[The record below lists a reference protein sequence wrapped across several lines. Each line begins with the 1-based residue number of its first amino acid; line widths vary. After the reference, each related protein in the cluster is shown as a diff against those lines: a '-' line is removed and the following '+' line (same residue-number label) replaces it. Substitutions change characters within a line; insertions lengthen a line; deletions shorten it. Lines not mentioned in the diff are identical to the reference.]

1 MNKLVIGIF
10 GKINSGKSTL
20 LNSLAKENV
29 SIVSGVEGST
39 SDSVY
44 KMTEIDGIGRVQLID
59 TAGYDDKGELAKERL
74 SKVKKDFE
82 LSDIVIIVCKE
93 NLDEIDEFYINECK
107 KNNKQFIICHNI
119 LNNSQ
124 LKVQDNE
131 FWVNVQ
137 DINGVDSIIQK
148 IKQKSEKR
156 EDNILGDLVG
166 SHDNVLLC
174 MPQDDGAPT
183 GRLIL
188 PQSVVIRAIMDKGG
202 VPIISTKE
210 NFESIYL
217 NFGNKLKLVIT
228 DSSIFDYVSGIVGN
242 AVPLTSFSVLFAK
255 YNGDI
260 QTFVDGAESI
270 ASMQDGDSVLIMEAC
285 SHTLSHK
292 DIGSVL
298 IPNLIKKYT
307 GKNIS
312 FEFLRGRDEPQDW
325 KKYKLVVH
333 CGGCT
338 QNSAFMLA
346 RINKCKQNNIPIT
359 NYGVL
364 IAKIKGILDKIVY

>member
-20 LNSLAKENV
+20 LNSLAKENI
-29 SIVSGVEGST
+29 SIVSNVKGST

-44 KMTEIDGIGRVQLID
+44 KMTEIDGVGRVQLID
-59 TAGYDDKGELAKERL
+59 TAGYDDKGSLAVERL
-74 SKVKKDFE
+74 KRVKQDFE
-82 LSDIVIIVCKE
+82 LCDIAIIVCREKV
-93 NLDEIDEFYINECK
+93 DEIDEYYINECV

-119 LNNSQ
+119 VGSTQ
-124 LKVQDNE
+124 AKFKENE
-131 FWVNVQ
+131 FWINAQ
-137 DINGVDSIIQK
+137 DISQANILLQK
-148 IKQKSEKR
+148 IKDIGVKKD
-156 EDNILGDLVG
+156 DNILGDLVG
-166 SHDNVLLC
+166 NLDNVLLC

-210 NFESIYL
+210 NFESTFL
-217 NFGNKLKLVIT
+217 KLKGNLKLVIT
-228 DSSIFDYVSGIVGN
+228 DSSIFEFVSEIVGN
-242 AVPLTSFSVLFAK
+242 DIPLTSFSVLFAK

-260 QTFVDGAESI
+260 QTFVSGAESI
-270 ASMQDGDSVLIMEAC
+270 GNLQDGDTVLIMEAC
-285 SHTLSHK
+285 SHTMSHK

-307 GKNIS
+307 GKNIY

-346 RINKCKQNNIPIT
+346 RINKCQQNNVAIT

-364 IAKIKGILDKIVY
+364 IAKIKGILGKIVY

>member
-1 MNKLVIGIF
+1 M
-10 GKINSGKSTL
+10 
-20 LNSLAKENV
+20 
-29 SIVSGVEGST
+29 
-39 SDSVY
+39 
-44 KMTEIDGIGRVQLID
+44 
-59 TAGYDDKGELAKERL
+59 
-74 SKVKKDFE
+74 
-82 LSDIVIIVCKE
+82 
-93 NLDEIDEFYINECK
+93 
-107 KNNKQFIICHNI
+107 
-119 LNNSQ
+119 
-124 LKVQDNE
+124 QDNE